1 MKLSSSF
8 DTMNTVQISFYN
20 RDHLAVQEAEASFL
34 NFSTKE
40 EYLERVSVW
49 RDQYNEVSGAIRAVK
64 SHNRNVRRSRDVIRH
79 RMNGVYSGQ
88 EYANRW
94 LTMARHNQT
103 VDVTDW
109 DLSVQR
115 IHPTELLEIRAQMK
129 IQAGRQMQ
137 DNFTEI
143 EIEDIGLVIQR
154 MAAVA
159 AAL

>member
-20 RDHLAVQEAEASFL
+20 RDHLAVRETEASFL

-40 EYLERVSVW
+40 EYLEQVAAW
-49 RDQYNEVSGAIRAVK
+49 RDQYNEVSDAIRAVK

-109 DLSVQR
+109 DLSVKR

-129 IQAGRQMQ
+129 IQAGRQME
-137 DNFTEI
+137 DNFT